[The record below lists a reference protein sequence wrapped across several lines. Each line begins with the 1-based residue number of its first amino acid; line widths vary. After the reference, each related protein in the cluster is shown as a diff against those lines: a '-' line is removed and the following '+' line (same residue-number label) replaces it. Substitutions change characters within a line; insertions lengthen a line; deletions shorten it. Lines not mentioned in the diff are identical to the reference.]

1 MMQPDVASGGA
12 DGRRAPVAPAARR
25 ARIVELVAAR
35 PVHSQ
40 AELLDLLE
48 ADGID
53 ITQATLSRDL
63 DELGAVKLRGP
74 EGLVYVIPVIPAEGV
89 YTLPTEHPVRRH
101 TGGLARLA
109 RVLGEMLL
117 SAEGSG
123 NLAVLRVPAGAA
135 QYVAG
140 ILDRSGLH
148 DVLGTIAGDDTILV
162 VAREPLTGAE
172 LAARLRD
179 LDQPKA

>member
-1 MMQPDVASGGA
+1 
-12 DGRRAPVAPAARR
+12 VAPAARR
-25 ARIVELVAAR
+25 ARIVDLVASR

-74 EGLVYVIPVIPAEGV
+74 EGLVYVIPSEGV
-89 YTLPTEHPVRRH
+89 YTVPSEHTVR
-101 TGGLARLA
+101 GPSAGVARLA

-123 NLAVLRVPAGAA
+123 NLAILRVPAGAA

-140 ILDRSGLH
+140 VLDRSGLH

-172 LAARLRD
+172 LASRLRE

>member
-1 MMQPDVASGGA
+1 MTRYMAASAGERGA
-12 DGRRAPVAPAARR
+12 EPGRKPTVRSTITPAARR
-25 ARIVELVAAR
+25 ARIVELISAG

-40 AELLDLLE
+40 AELLGLLE

-53 ITQATLSRDL
+53 TTQATLSRDL

-74 EGLVYVIPVIPAEGV
+74 DGPAYVIPSDGRVDRPAEG
-89 YTLPTEHPVRRH
+89 
-101 TGGLARLA
+101 TGRLA
-109 RVLGEMLL
+109 RVLAEMLL
-117 SAEGSG
+117 SADGSG

-140 ILDRSGLH
+140 ALDRAGLH

-172 LAARLRD
+172 LADRLRG
-179 LDQPKA
+179 L

>member
-1 MMQPDVASGGA
+1 MTQPDVGNRGA
-12 DGRRAPVAPAARR
+12 DGRRAPAARR
-25 ARIVELVAAR
+25 ARIVDLVASR

-74 EGLVYVIPVIPAEGV
+74 EGPVYVIPSEGV
-89 YTLPTEHPVRRH
+89 YTLPAEDPVRRH
-101 TGGLARLA
+101 GGGPARLA

-140 ILDRSGLH
+140 VLDRSGLH

-172 LAARLRD
+172 LASRLRD
-179 LDQPKA
+179 L